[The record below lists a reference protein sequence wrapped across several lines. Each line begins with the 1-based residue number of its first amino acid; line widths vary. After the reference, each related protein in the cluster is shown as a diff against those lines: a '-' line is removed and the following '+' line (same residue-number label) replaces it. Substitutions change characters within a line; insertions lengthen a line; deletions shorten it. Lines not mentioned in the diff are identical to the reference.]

1 MTDVNTSNGSP
12 LNNNQE
18 SNDDRPESNIHND
31 ESITPTSLPHDDN
44 NIINNGK
51 QSTNITLPVQTHS
64 EIKVTPPNPDQPQR
78 KRRKNIPSSKISRP
92 LVTSSSSILTNNIKL
107 EKNIPSLPS
116 TPLNTSPTTTKINA
130 TMIFNSIRLL
140 LEEKK
145 SDNNDENLLSTIDC
159 LIDSLQHLR
168 ERIKAIEN
176 NNNEKNSLAIDDSYP
191 LNLSKPKKRQQTR
204 LASTNSDDMSPSTS
218 TVSSP
223 TPSTPTL
230 PLSSALFSSQALFY
244 EKPFFPSF
252 SGRLFLSKK
261 KYSFIFL
268 KYSIST

>member
-1 MTDVNTSNGSP
+1 LTDVNTSNGSP

-64 EIKVTPPNPDQPQR
+64 EIKVTPPNPDPPQR

-92 LVTSSSSILTNNIKL
+92 PVPSSSILTNNIKL

-116 TPLNTSPTTTKINA
+116 TPVNTSPTTTKINA

-230 PLSSALFSSQALFY
+230 PLPSALFSSQALFY